1 MIYNATNDS
10 NVKVCNAN
18 GQILC
23 QSKLK
28 AVKGTVIK
36 NLIQITVA
44 TFFKYKI
51 KTCTCIQIL
60 NCIYM
65 YVFFLRIKY
74 SVQVDYKNDSNTS
87 STPDPNIVALNYY
100 ACFSARLD
108 NSPLYQLESFQGEL

>member
-18 GQILC
+18 GKILC

-44 TFFKYKI
+44 TFLKYKFE
-51 KTCTCIQIL
+51 TCTYLDFKLHIHVYIL
-60 NCIYM
+60 
-65 YVFFLRIKY
+65 
-74 SVQVDYKNDSNTS
+74 SSN
-87 STPDPNIVALNYY
+87 
-100 ACFSARLD
+100 
-108 NSPLYQLESFQGEL
+108 

>member
-1 MIYNATNDS
+1 MTYNATNDS

-18 GQILC
+18 GKILC

-36 NLIQITVA
+36 NPIQITVA
-44 TFFKYKI
+44 TFLKYKI

-74 SVQVDYKNDSNTS
+74 SVQVDCNNDSNTS
-87 STPDPNIVALNYY
+87 STPDP
-100 ACFSARLD
+100 RL
-108 NSPLYQLESFQGEL
+108 LLL